1 MREEYYLQ
9 EDLVELD
16 RLLAE
21 TFSPVKPRENFV
33 SYLRNQ
39 LMIAFDKKRTTK
51 KVTKGILV
59 AGGILGGGLM
69 IFTIIRTLTGE
80 GGAFQKVGNTI
91 SRILKKREQPVSA

>member
-1 MREEYYLQ
+1 MTEQFNLPEELI
-9 EDLVELD
+9 EMD

-21 TFSPVKPRENFV
+21 TFSLVQPRENFV
-33 SYLRNQ
+33 TYLRNQ

-80 GGAFQKVGNTI
+80 DGAVRKVGNTI

>member
-1 MREEYYLQ
+1 MTEHSYLPEE
-9 EDLVELD
+9 LVEMD

-21 TFSPVKPRENFV
+21 TFSPVQPRENFV
-33 SYLRNQ
+33 SILRNQ
-39 LMIAFDKKRTTK
+39 LLIAFDKKRKTK

-80 GGAFQKVGNTI
+80 DGALQKIGSTI
-91 SRILKKREQPVSA
+91 SRLLKKREQPVSA